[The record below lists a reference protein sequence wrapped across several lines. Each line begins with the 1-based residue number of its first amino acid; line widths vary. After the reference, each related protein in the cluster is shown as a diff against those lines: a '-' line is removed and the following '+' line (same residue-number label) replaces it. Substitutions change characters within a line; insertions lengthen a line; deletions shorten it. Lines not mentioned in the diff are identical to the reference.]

1 MGSEM
6 VNHGGIKSGKT
17 TLDQGI
23 TLSYVLSEGER
34 AETILF
40 IHGLG
45 LSKKY
50 LLPVLDYP
58 ELASYNV
65 LIPDLVGHG
74 DSSTPKNFSFS
85 MDDQA
90 KILHRLLNKLE
101 IRGKLILIAHSMGG
115 PICVSLAEMQGD
127 RIAGIVYAEGNID
140 MGDCL
145 FSNWVISN
153 HTYEEWIK
161 EEFNRLIKQIMEDPE
176 QRLRADMLQMAGPVT
191 LYKASEDLI
200 AVSTADTLKDRL
212 VDLGVPV
219 LVVFGEENK
228 GKFTSEGKLGSVFP
242 PVFIPEAGHPM
253 MKDNP
258 DAFYG
263 EVIKF
268 IGTL

>member
-6 VNHGGIKSGKT
+6 VNQGGIKSGKT
-17 TLDQGI
+17 TLDQGV

-34 AETILF
+34 EETILF

-45 LSKKY
+45 CSKKY
-50 LLPVLDYP
+50 LLPALDYP
-58 ELASYNV
+58 KLASYNV

-74 DSSTPKNFSFS
+74 DSSTPENFSFS

-90 KILHRLLNKLE
+90 KILHRLLSKLE
-101 IRGKLILIAHSMGG
+101 IRGKVILIPHSMGG

-140 MGDCL
+140 MGDCF

-161 EEFNRLIKQIMEDPE
+161 EGFNRLIKQMMEEPKR
-176 QRLRADMLQMAGPVT
+176 RLSADMFQMAGPVT
-191 LYKASEDLI
+191 LYKESEDLVT
-200 AVSTADTLKDRL
+200 VSKADTLKDRL

-219 LVVFGEENK
+219 LVVFGEENR

-242 PVFIPEAGHPM
+242 LVFISEAGHGM

-268 IGTL
+268 IGNL

>member
-1 MGSEM
+1 M
-6 VNHGGIKSGKT
+6 VSQGGIESRKITLGK
-17 TLDQGI
+17 GV

-34 AETILF
+34 EETILF

-45 LSKKY
+45 GSKEY
-50 LLPVLDYP
+50 LLSALDYP

-74 DSSTPKNFSFS
+74 DSSTSEDFSFS

-90 KILHRLLNKLE
+90 KILHRLLDQLGIE
-101 IRGKLILIAHSMGG
+101 GRVILISHSMGG
-115 PICVSLAEMQGD
+115 PICVSLAEMLCD
-127 RIAGIVYAEGNID
+127 RVTGIIYAEGNID
-140 MGDCL
+140 MDDCF

-161 EEFNRLIKQIMEDPE
+161 EGFNHILKQITEDPE
-176 QRLRADMLQMAGPVT
+176 QRLRADMFQKAGPVT
-191 LYKASEDLI
+191 IYKASEDLV
-200 AVSTADTLKDRL
+200 AVSKVDTLKDRL

-242 PVFIPEAGHPM
+242 LVFISEAGHAM

-258 DAFYG
+258 DDFYG

>member
-1 MGSEM
+1 
-6 VNHGGIKSGKT
+6 
-17 TLDQGI
+17 
-23 TLSYVLSEGER
+23 
-34 AETILF
+34 
-40 IHGLG
+40 
-45 LSKKY
+45 
-50 LLPVLDYP
+50 
-58 ELASYNV
+58 
-65 LIPDLVGHG
+65 
-74 DSSTPKNFSFS
+74 
-85 MDDQA
+85 
-90 KILHRLLNKLE
+90 
-101 IRGKLILIAHSMGG
+101 
-115 PICVSLAEMQGD
+115 MQGD

-161 EEFNRLIKQIMEDPE
+161 EGFNRLIKQIMEDPE
-176 QRLRADMLQMAGPVT
+176 QRLRADMLQKAGPVT

-219 LVVFGEENK
+219 LVVFGEENR

-242 PVFIPEAGHPM
+242 LAFISEAGHPM

-263 EVIKF
+263 KVIKF

>member
-1 MGSEM
+1 MGSEL
-6 VNHGGIKSGKT
+6 VNQGGIRSRKT

-23 TLSYVLSEGER
+23 TLSYVLSEGELE
-34 AETILF
+34 ETILL

-45 LSKKY
+45 SSKKY
-50 LLPVLDYP
+50 LLPALDYP
-58 ELASYNV
+58 ELASYNL

-90 KILHRLLNKLE
+90 KILHSLLNKLE
-101 IRGKLILIAHSMGG
+101 IRGKLILIPHSMGG

-140 MGDCL
+140 MGDC
-145 FSNWVISN
+145 FFANWIISN

-161 EEFNRLIKQIMEDPE
+161 EGFNRLIKQMMEDPE
-176 QRLRADMLQMAGPVT
+176 QRFLADMGQKAGPLT
-191 LYKASEDLI
+191 IYKESEDLV
-200 AVSTADTLKDRL
+200 AVSKADTLKDRL
-212 VDLGVPV
+212 VKLGVPV
-219 LVVFGEENK
+219 LVVFGEENR

-242 PVFIPEAGHPM
+242 LAFIPEAGHSM

>member
-1 MGSEM
+1 LVSQGR
-6 VNHGGIKSGKT
+6 IKSKKT
-17 TLDQGI
+17 TLDQGVTI
-23 TLSYVLSEGER
+23 SYVLSEGEKE
-34 AETILF
+34 ETILF
-40 IHGLG
+40 IHALCG
-45 LSKKY
+45 SKKY
-50 LLPVLDYP
+50 LLPALDYP

-85 MDDQA
+85 MDNQA

-101 IRGKLILIAHSMGG
+101 IRGKLILISHSMGG

-140 MGDCL
+140 IGDCF

-153 HTYEEWIK
+153 HTYEEWIN
-161 EEFNRLIKQIMEDPE
+161 EGFNHILKPMMEDPE
-176 QRLRADMLQMAGPVT
+176 QRLRADGFQKAGPVT
-191 LYKASEDLI
+191 IYKASEDLV
-200 AVSTADTLKDRL
+200 AVSKVDTLKDRL

-242 PVFIPEAGHPM
+242 LVFISEAGHAM
-253 MKDNP
+253 MWDNP
-258 DAFYG
+258 DDFYG